1 MPFHAKSA
9 IALPRQARDRHRE
22 NSRRDAFFLQC
33 ASCEMA
39 FCTLC
44 REVFHPGM
52 QVRKRSFLAISIYKC
67 SFYQDRLG
75 ENIGKTQRAVFLQ
88 CMDPE
93 EQLKVLGERARGNK
107 NAGKE
112 ERARHERYNISL
124 SLCLSASCKLQ
135 HTHRTALAD
144 SKQVSSAAV
153 VWFKT

>member
-1 MPFHAKSA
+1 
-9 IALPRQARDRHRE
+9 
-22 NSRRDAFFLQC
+22 
-33 ASCEMA
+33 MA

-52 QVRKRSFLAISIYKC
+52 QVRKRSFLAISIYKS
-67 SFYQDRLG
+67 SFYQDRLR

-135 HTHRTALAD
+135 THDDYVMIT
-144 SKQVSSAAV
+144 
-153 VWFKT
+153 